1 MATSKADEYLAKA
14 LECEKRAEQTGDNFI
29 KQRLIEIAQSGG
41 PWPLTKISRARLH
54 QTHPVHWRAL
64 WPAAKSNPRPPLSH
78 SGASNARPCNAL

>member
-41 PWPLTKISRARLH
+41 PWPLTKIRALGCTRL
-54 QTHPVHWRAL
+54 TRVHWRAL